1 VKKLIAVVLATAFI
15 AAVCLIAVPVV
26 LLTTFTTVMSSTLN
40 GAAGICVEN
49 GSPALSV
56 DPAQLPDNVEGMRAE
71 QLSNAA
77 IIMKA
82 GEDAGLGERAQLI
95 GLMTAMQEST
105 LNNLSGGDRDS
116 VGLFQQRPS
125 QGWGTVEQLTDQTYA
140 ARAFFQGVDAPDGSH
155 IPGLADLAGWES
167 MTLTEA
173 AQAVQASAYP
183 DAYAKHEAKARKIMA
198 ALAGVPVS
206 EASNDLTNNMLGC
219 GVAALN
225 PGLTIGG
232 LVGSALID
240 GLPTQAQL
248 KQSSAQVACPEGTV
262 DLGAGIGGVDGRKVP
277 IRLCSIPGTV
287 CTGSDCGKGQLGG
300 KARGEVVVNSLVAPY
315 FINWL
320 GEVRATGHDPQF
332 SSSFRSWES
341 QQRISRGGSNP
352 NAARPG
358 HSNHQMGAAV
368 DISGLPGSYNKH
380 NCAGTTPDGSC
391 KASSPA
397 WEAYW
402 THAIAN
408 GAAFHDQEFWH
419 LEWIITR
426 ADQRN
431 VPFIN

>member
-1 VKKLIAVVLATAFI
+1 MKKLIAAVLAIAFV
-15 AAVCLIAVPVV
+15 AAVCLIAAPVV
-26 LLTTFTTVMSSTLN
+26 LLTTVTTVMSSTLS
-40 GAAGICVEN
+40 GSAGVCVEN

-56 DPAQLPDNVEGMRAE
+56 DLTQVPENVEGMTAE

-82 GEDAGLGERAQLI
+82 GEEAGLGERAQLI
-95 GLMTAMQEST
+95 GIMTAMQEST
-105 LNNLSGGDRDS
+105 LNNLDGGDRDS

-125 QGWGTVEQLTDQTYA
+125 QGWGTVEQLTDQAYA
-140 ARAFFQGVDAPDGSH
+140 ARAFFQGVDAANGSH
-155 IPGLADLAGWES
+155 VPGLADISGWES

-173 AQAVQASAYP
+173 AQAVQLSGYP
-183 DAYAKHEAKARKIMA
+183 EAYAKHEAKARKIMA
-198 ALAGVPVS
+198 SLAGVPVA
-206 EASNDLTNNMLGC
+206 EASNDLTNNMIGC
-219 GVAALN
+219 GVGALT
-225 PGLTIGG
+225 PGAQLGG
-232 LVGSALID
+232 MVGSALTD

-248 KQSSAQVACPEGTV
+248 KQPSAQVACPEGAV
-262 DLGAGIGGVDGRKVP
+262 DLGAGTGGVDGQKVP
-277 IRLCSIPGTV
+277 IRLCSILGTV

-315 FINWL
+315 FIKWL
-320 GEVRATGHDPQF
+320 GDVRAAGYDPQF

-358 HSNHQMGAAV
+358 YSNHQMGAAV
-368 DISGLPGSYNKH
+368 DISGLPGSYNRH
-380 NCAGTTPDGSC
+380 NCTGYAPDGSC

-402 THAIAN
+402 SHGVSN
-408 GAAFHDQEFWH
+408 GAVFHDQEFWH